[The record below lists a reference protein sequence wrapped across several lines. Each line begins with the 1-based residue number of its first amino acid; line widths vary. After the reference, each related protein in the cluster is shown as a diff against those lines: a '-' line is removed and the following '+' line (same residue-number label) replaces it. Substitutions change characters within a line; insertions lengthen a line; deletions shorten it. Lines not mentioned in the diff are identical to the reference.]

1 MSIYNSIKIIFVF
14 SFLVSCTGNKSGN
27 NGVSNDIFG
36 QSNSNFGEISQS
48 SIEFF
53 NSSIGDTILFNVD
66 ESTLRNQAIN
76 VLNDQA
82 NWLKENQSLP
92 ITIEGHA
99 DEQGTREYNLALGA
113 RRATAVRNYLV
124 SQGVDE
130 TLLSI
135 VTYGKERPIE
145 VCSEEKCWQQ
155 NRRAV
160 TVVTGGLGN

>member
-1 MSIYNSIKIIFVF
+1 MSISKIISLFFVL
-14 SFLVSCTGNKSGN
+14 SFLVNCTGKNGASN
-27 NGVSNDIFG
+27 NIFE
-36 QSNSNFGEISQS
+36 QNNSDFGEISQS

-66 ESTLRNQAIN
+66 ESTLRNESIT

-130 TLLSI
+130 SLLSI

-145 VCSEEKCWQQ
+145 ICSEEKCWEQ

>member
-1 MSIYNSIKIIFVF
+1 MSKYKFFLLFLIFG
-14 SFLVSCTGNKSGN
+14 FLLNCTGKNGMSGDVFN
-27 NGVSNDIFG
+27 QSSSNL
-36 QSNSNFGEISQS
+36 GEISES

-66 ESTLRNQAIN
+66 ESTLRDQAID

-82 NWLKENQSLP
+82 SWLKENQSLP

-130 TLLSI
+130 ALLSI

-145 VCSEEKCWQQ
+145 VCSEERCWQQ

>member
-1 MSIYNSIKIIFVF
+1 MSIFKIITLFFVF
-14 SFLVSCTGNKSGN
+14 SFLVSCTGK
-27 NGVSNDIFG
+27 NGISNDIFD
-36 QSNSNFGEISQS
+36 QNNSDFGEISQS

-66 ESTLRNQAIN
+66 ESTLRNESIN

-145 VCSEEKCWQQ
+145 VCSQEKCWEQ

>member
-1 MSIYNSIKIIFVF
+1 MSKLKLFSLFLCFCFLLNCTEKDGISGDVFNQGSSEFGSI
-14 SFLVSCTGNKSGN
+14 S
-27 NGVSNDIFG
+27 
-36 QSNSNFGEISQS
+36 ES

-66 ESTLRNQAIN
+66 ESTLRDQAID

-130 TLLSI
+130 ALLSI

-155 NRRAV
+155 NRRSV

>member
-1 MSIYNSIKIIFVF
+1 MTYLPLIVF
-14 SFLVSCTGNKSGN
+14 NQSS
-27 NGVSNDIFG
+27 SNL
-36 QSNSNFGEISQS
+36 GEISES

-66 ESTLRNQAIN
+66 ESTLRDQAID

-82 NWLKENQSLP
+82 SWLKENQSLP

-130 TLLSI
+130 ALLSI

-145 VCSEEKCWQQ
+145 VCSEERCWQQ